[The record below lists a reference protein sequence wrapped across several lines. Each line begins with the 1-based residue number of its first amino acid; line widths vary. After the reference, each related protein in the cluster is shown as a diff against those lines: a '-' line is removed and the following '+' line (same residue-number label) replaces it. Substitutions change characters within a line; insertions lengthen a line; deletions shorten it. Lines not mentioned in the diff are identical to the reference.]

1 MFDIF
6 HTLRA
11 RSMINNKKAQKLI
24 QWNQDNTYKNE
35 LMYFG
40 QSKANL
46 ARTGILREYSL
57 GKKVT
62 KENFTKFVGLNLV
75 FYLISSFFM
84 CLYHLDHFI
93 EKMTILP

>member
-40 QSKANL
+40 QSKAKL
-46 ARTGILREYSL
+46 ARTGILREYS
-57 GKKVT
+57 
-62 KENFTKFVGLNLV
+62 
-75 FYLISSFFM
+75 
-84 CLYHLDHFI
+84 
-93 EKMTILP
+93 

>member
-6 HTLRA
+6 HILRA

-40 QSKANL
+40 QSKAKL
-46 ARTGILREYSL
+46 ARTGILRENS
-57 GKKVT
+57 
-62 KENFTKFVGLNLV
+62 
-75 FYLISSFFM
+75 
-84 CLYHLDHFI
+84 
-93 EKMTILP
+93 